1 MGLDVAILRAFST
14 YRIFRKIKFRFDYR
28 GTFDFQSAP
37 YVMRK
42 EASEKLTGNAQFE
55 GYAVDLIHEISRV
68 LGFNYTI
75 RLTPDGQYGS
85 QNRDTKEWNGMIGEL
100 LNQKA
105 DLAIADLTITYEREQ
120 AVDFT
125 MPFMNLGISILYRKP
140 IKQPPNLFSFLSP
153 LSLDVWIYM
162 ATAYLGVSVLLFIL
176 ARYFKYKIILGL
188 RFN

>member
-1 MGLDVAILRAFST
+1 
-14 YRIFRKIKFRFDYR
+14 
-28 GTFDFQSAP
+28 
-37 YVMRK
+37 MRRDS
-42 EASEKLTGNAQFE
+42 SEKLTGNAQFE
-55 GYAVDLIHEISRV
+55 GYAVDLIHEISRI

-75 RLTPDGQYGS
+75 TLAPDGRYGS
-85 QNRDTKEWNGMIGEL
+85 LNKQTGEWDGMVGEL
-100 LNQKA
+100 LNQRA

-120 AVDFT
+120 VVDFT

-176 ARYFKYKIILGL
+176 AR
-188 RFN
+188 

>member
-1 MGLDVAILRAFST
+1 MNFTRTYGEAYTQIVESLQNKTFIVTTILS
-14 YRIFRKIKFRFDYR
+14 
-28 GTFDFQSAP
+28 SP
-37 YVMRK
+37 YCMRK
-42 EASEKLTGNAQFE
+42 DSSEKLSGNSQFE
-55 GYAVDLIHEISRV
+55 GYGVDLVHEISKI

-75 RLTPDGQYGS
+75 KLVPDGRYGS
-85 QNRDTKEWNGMIGEL
+85 LNRETKEWDGMMKEL
-100 LNQKA
+100 LDQKA
-105 DLAIADLTITYEREQ
+105 DIAIADLTITYDREQ

-176 ARYFKYKIILGL
+176 AR
-188 RFN
+188 